1 MSSTF
6 AQSPSIAPLIE
17 LRGITRQ
24 FGDQQ
29 VVRNL
34 CLSVAAGET
43 VALIGESG
51 CGKSV
56 TLRLMMALL
65 EPTAGDVC
73 WSGRPV
79 ADLNAGQRDR
89 DRLRFGYL
97 FQNSA
102 LFDSLDVFENVAFG
116 LREIS
121 DLSET
126 VVCNTVHERLEEVG
140 LSAEICDR
148 KPAELS
154 GGMRKRVALA
164 RALALEPAIMLYDEP
179 TTGLDPVMTGVIN
192 RLICQTRDQ
201 RPVTSVVVTHDLS
214 TVQAV
219 ADRVVMLEPVSRLEA
234 DDRQVI
240 FSGTFA
246 EAVAS
251 PDPRV
256 AAFVGNTA
264 TESRPATENSRSQ
277 GDPACQNHVGDGRS
291 GFDSWQDRKWC
302 TDNGQEA

>member
-102 LFDSLDVFENVAFG
+102 LFDSLDVFENV
-116 LREIS
+116 
-121 DLSET
+121 
-126 VVCNTVHERLEEVG
+126 
-140 LSAEICDR
+140 
-148 KPAELS
+148 
-154 GGMRKRVALA
+154 
-164 RALALEPAIMLYDEP
+164 
-179 TTGLDPVMTGVIN
+179 
-192 RLICQTRDQ
+192 
-201 RPVTSVVVTHDLS
+201 
-214 TVQAV
+214 
-219 ADRVVMLEPVSRLEA
+219 
-234 DDRQVI
+234 
-240 FSGTFA
+240 
-246 EAVAS
+246 
-251 PDPRV
+251 
-256 AAFVGNTA
+256 
-264 TESRPATENSRSQ
+264 
-277 GDPACQNHVGDGRS
+277 
-291 GFDSWQDRKWC
+291 
-302 TDNGQEA
+302 